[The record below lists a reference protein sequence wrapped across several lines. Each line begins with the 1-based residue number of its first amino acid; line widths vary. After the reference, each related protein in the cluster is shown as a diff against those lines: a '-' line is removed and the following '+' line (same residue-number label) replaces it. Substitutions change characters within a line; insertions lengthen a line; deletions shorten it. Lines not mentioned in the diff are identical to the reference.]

1 MIGKGA
7 VTRYRVSFHTS
18 WKVVGELVVG
28 KCAVRSERVSFHTL
42 FKNFKGWLVR
52 NFVHSH
58 ARKYCKTIA
67 SLPYQTLPP
76 PTYILVFIGFA
87 GT

>member
-42 FKNFKGWLVR
+42 F
-52 NFVHSH
+52 
-58 ARKYCKTIA
+58 
-67 SLPYQTLPP
+67 
-76 PTYILVFIGFA
+76 
-87 GT
+87 